1 MTSVLAALVNGAIL
15 SAPVTAAVWL
25 ALRLV
30 PRRGLNAATRY
41 AVWWTTL
48 AIATA
53 LPALYLPIHEGNW
66 TGHRSSSTIAFPP
79 LSTGLGRLARI
90 GRSGKPAAP
99 PAHESVFS
107 LQGSP
112 SSGASSSYGGS
123 LFFVEITGRWPQW
136 ILTAWVLVTS
146 LLLVRLVLSY
156 LMLDR
161 RNARACAAP
170 AHLAARVEAWLAH
183 CGAPRRGVRLAAS
196 AEISAPIAA
205 GPHRPSILIPARLF
219 EQLEEGELEQI
230 GLHEAA
236 HLARGDDYALILQR
250 VIEALFP
257 WHPVVRWITR
267 RIDLERETACDDFV
281 VAATGRPRSYA
292 ACLTRI
298 VELTGGVRASMVAS
312 AATHE
317 SSHLAKRVEVL
328 LDKDRNTRTRLLK
341 ARLAVIVVALA
352 ALAWVAETTP
362 ALLVFA
368 MTSELAP
375 LRHLIAVPNATGS
388 APQMLPKP
396 SSPTPALSSAAQRPQ
411 TTGLPFQTPPSV
423 VRLADT
429 ALVLIPVEVTDPRD
443 RFVTGLDKDNFKL
456 FEDGVEQE
464 IAQFSS
470 EEVALSVGIV
480 FDISSNARSNLDP
493 SREAVAAF
501 FKATNREDEFFLVGF
516 NDRPQLIN
524 GFTTNP
530 EEIQNKLVVSRSRGK
545 TPLSE
550 AIYMAAGEMKKAR
563 NPRRALLVISD
574 GVDNNTPYA
583 KSEIENLVR
592 EADVRVYAI
601 GISEPLASP
610 RHTLEEHFGDDSVSV
625 PALLSE
631 VTEKTGGRYF
641 AVDNAGELV
650 DVGARIGVKLRN
662 LYVLGYSPKNSTRDG
677 QYRKIHVELL
687 QPRRLPPLE
696 ATFRDGYY
704 APAQ

>member
-15 SAPVTAAVWL
+15 SAPLTAVVWL

-41 AVWWTTL
+41 AVWWATL

-53 LPALYLPIHEGNW
+53 LPAVYLPIHEGDW
-66 TGHRSSSTIAFPP
+66 PGHRSSSTITFPP
-79 LSTGLGRLARI
+79 LSTAFGRPAPNE
-90 GRSGKPAAP
+90 RSGKQAAP
-99 PAHESVFS
+99 PAHESVLS

-112 SSGASSSYGGS
+112 SSGAPSSYGWS
-123 LFFVEITGRWPQW
+123 LFLVEVRGRWPQW
-136 ILTAWVLVTS
+136 VLAAWVLVTS
-146 LLLVRLVLSY
+146 LLLVRLILSY

-170 AHLAARVEAWLAH
+170 EHLAARLEPWLAH
-183 CGAPRRGVRLAAS
+183 CGAARRRVRLAAS
-196 AEISAPIAA
+196 AEIATPIAA
-205 GPHRPSILIPARLF
+205 GPRRPSILIPARLF
-219 EQLEEGELEQI
+219 EHLEEGELEQI

-250 VIEALFP
+250 VIEAIFP
-257 WHPVVRWITR
+257 LHPVVRWITR
-267 RIDLERETACDDFV
+267 KIDLEREAACDDFV

-292 ACLTRI
+292 ACLTRV

-317 SSHLAKRVEVL
+317 SSHLEKRVEML
-328 LDKDRNTRTRLLK
+328 LDKDRTTRTCLLK
-341 ARLAVIVVALA
+341 PRLGVIVVALA
-352 ALAWVAETTP
+352 ALAWIAATTP
-362 ALLVFA
+362 GLVVFA
-368 MTSELAP
+368 MRSELEP
-375 LRHLIAVPNATGS
+375 LRSPIAVPHATFS
-388 APQMLPKP
+388 APQTPPK
-396 SSPTPALSSAAQRPQ
+396 SPIPAAVLAAQRPQ
-411 TTGLPFQTPPSV
+411 TIGLPAQTPPPMDH
-423 VRLADT
+423 LADI
-429 ALVLIPVEVTDPRD
+429 ALVLIPVEVTDPKG

-456 FEDGVEQE
+456 FEDGGEQE

-480 FDISSNARSNLDP
+480 FDINSNTGNKLDQ

-501 FKATNREDEFFLVGF
+501 FKTTNREDESFLIGF
-516 NDRPQLIN
+516 NDNPQLIN

-530 EEIQNKLVVSRSRGK
+530 EEIQNKLVVSQPRGK
-545 TPLSE
+545 TALRE
-550 AIYMAAGEMKKAR
+550 AIYMAASEMKKAK

-574 GVDNNTPYA
+574 GVGNKTPYA
-583 KSEIENLVR
+583 RREIENLVR

-601 GISEPLASP
+601 GISDPLASP
-610 RHTLEEHFGDDSVSV
+610 RTPEEHFGDDAVSV

-641 AVDNAGELV
+641 AVDNVGELP
-650 DVGARIGVKLRN
+650 DVAARIGVKLRN
-662 LYVLGYSPKNSTRDG
+662 LYVLGYSPKNATRDG
-677 QYRKIHVELL
+677 QYRKIRVELV
-687 QPRRLPPLE
+687 QPRKLPPLE